1 MDRLQVLVLEDRAAD
16 AELMITE
23 LRRAGFSFDWHR
35 VDSERDFAAH
45 LNPPPDLI
53 LADFSLPQ
61 FTAVRA
67 LQMLRELGLDIPA
80 IIVSGSIGEDVA
92 VRALQE
98 GAADYLLKDRLTRLG
113 AAASHALEAK
123 RLRDKRRQTEE
134 ELTRER
140 SLLRTMID
148 TLPDFISIKD
158 RDSRFLLVNQA
169 YAQFLGQNTPDD
181 LRGKTVRDVYPPD
194 LAAQYLAD
202 DQMVLDTKKALLNQE
217 SRTVDQSGNALW
229 HLVNKVPL
237 RNGAGEIAG
246 IVSIARDITAH
257 KHAEEQIARQLDTLT
272 ALYSTAQRLAHNL
285 NLDEL
290 ARDTVER
297 SVKDFGARLA
307 WVGRAEPDGT
317 TRLLAGWPHEHPYL
331 QTLHS
336 RWDDP
341 VGAQRPSGRALL
353 SGAPVVVQD
362 IPSETGLPNREA
374 LVKLGITCAAAFPL
388 ISRDKPFGVLVL
400 YGSTADFFSPARVE
414 FFQTFANQAA
424 SALENARLFEETATR
439 LEQLQA
445 LRNIDVAITTSLD
458 LRVTLN
464 VVLDHATTQLKA
476 DAANVLLFDAR
487 MQTLRS
493 AVGRGFR
500 SKAHQAA
507 TPRLGEGPAGRAAL
521 ERQIVVVKDLAAEP
535 TEVSG
540 SLKLSGEGFVGY
552 VAAPLIAKG
561 QVGGVLEVF
570 WRSSLTATPER
581 LAFLEALSGQAAI
594 AIDNADLFT
603 NLQRANLD
611 LMMAYDA
618 TIEGWS
624 KALDLRDKETEG
636 HTLRVT
642 ELTLRLARA
651 MGVPDDLLIHLR
663 RGALLHDIGK
673 MGIPD
678 SILLKPGP
686 LSAEEW
692 EIMRRHPVHAFE
704 LLASIPYLREALD
717 IPYCHHEKWDGT
729 GYPRKLRGPQI
740 PLLARIFAIVDVY
753 DALTSD
759 RPYRPAWSKEKALA
773 HIREQSG
780 THFDPDVVAA
790 FLGLEEVA
798 PRLAS

>member
-16 AELMITE
+16 AELMTTE

-53 LADFSLPQ
+53 LADFNMPQ

-307 WVGRAEPDGT
+307 WVGRAEPGT
-317 TRLLAGWPHEHPYL
+317 
-331 QTLHS
+331 
-336 RWDDP
+336 
-341 VGAQRPSGRALL
+341 
-353 SGAPVVVQD
+353 PVVVQD
-362 IPSETGLPNREA
+362 IPAERSLPNREA

-445 LRNIDVAITTSLD
+445 LRNIDV
-458 LRVTLN
+458 
-464 VVLDHATTQLKA
+464 
-476 DAANVLLFDAR
+476 FDAR

-673 MGIPD
+673 VGIPD